1 MHTVVGLLASS
12 TTHATRLVLSSH
24 TNRVSVLA
32 RLYMDKIKVRSATA
46 STYSF
51 YRVYDLRASPLGSK
65 VVPGGFILLAGVEYM
80 FEHVLLVRP
89 LPRAPCPC
97 CVLSVHSRI
106 RSFSQSSRIHGHAN
120 AARSRTLER

>member
-12 TTHATRLVLSSH
+12 TTHATMRVGILLA
-24 TNRVSVLA
+24 RVSVLA

-65 VVPGGFILLAGVEYM
+65 VVPGGFILLARVEYM

-89 LPRAPCPC
+89 LPRAPCPVPLLC
-97 CVLSVHSRI
+97 AVCSLPDQVILSVISDTWAR
-106 RSFSQSSRIHGHAN
+106 HGGKV
-120 AARSRTLER
+120 

>member
-65 VVPGGFILLAGVEYM
+65 VVPGGFILLARVEYM
-80 FEHVLLVRP
+80 FEHVL
-89 LPRAPCPC
+89 
-97 CVLSVHSRI
+97 
-106 RSFSQSSRIHGHAN
+106 
-120 AARSRTLER
+120 

>member
-12 TTHATRLVLSSH
+12 TTHATMRVGILLA
-24 TNRVSVLA
+24 RVSVLA

-65 VVPGGFILLAGVEYM
+65 VVPGGFILLARVEYM
-80 FEHVLLVRP
+80 FEHVLLARP
-89 LPRAPCPC
+89 LPRAPCPVPLLC
-97 CVLSVHSRI
+97 AVCSLPDQVILSVISDTW
-106 RSFSQSSRIHGHAN
+106 
-120 AARSRTLER
+120 ARQCGKV

>member
-65 VVPGGFILLAGVEYM
+65 VVPGGFILLARVEYM

-89 LPRAPCPC
+89 LPRAPCPVPLLC
-97 CVLSVHSRI
+97 AVCSLPDQVILSVISDTWAR
-106 RSFSQSSRIHGHAN
+106 HGGKI
-120 AARSRTLER
+120 